1 MITHRLLI
9 QRLIPTGSPMTFRP
23 IPALL
28 CAGLSFV
35 FAAFTCLPDLVGEQ
49 VEVVQ
54 EVQTIPADVRPSGG
68 PRMRGP
74 RPSTGGEQPQPV
86 AGKPEAQP
94 DDAKSEEKKEDA
106 KPGEN
111 PMDTPKGPIQRKDE
125 PEQPSDPEE
134 LKVRPDQ
141 SGMVRFNF
149 RGQAWPDVLDWLA
162 DISNTSLDWQELP
175 GDYLNLTTQ
184 RAYSVDEVRD
194 LLNERLM
201 TRGYTI
207 LQQREGFVVAK
218 LEGLNPARVPRVH
231 SEDLRYRDAHEFVK
245 VSFPLSWLM
254 AEDAVE
260 ELKPMLSKHGSMSAL
275 ATSNRL
281 EVLDV
286 VSNLREIQHVLQ
298 EEQSSEVR
306 SSKVHEFF
314 LRYTRAE
321 DVVAQLQSLLGIS
334 KSGGG
339 GMAMNPQM
347 MQQMQQMQQQMMQ
360 QMQQQQQGGNSGS
373 RRRSS
378 SQDDIHLVINSR
390 QNSIIA
396 NAPPNKIVVIAEAVK
411 MFDVPPQ
418 PGATIGANFQ
428 RVKVFRLAQ
437 LDPKALQSMLL
448 QAGNLDPTTQLVT
461 DDKNKALIAYA
472 TPADQITIE
481 SLISKLD
488 GTGRQ
493 FKVIRLRRLQ
503 ADYVA
508 GSIQFMMGSEEEE
521 DDSSSRRGY
530 YSFYSY
536 GRQQE
541 ETKSKD
547 KFRVDA
553 DVVNNRLL
561 LWANDIELEAVEN
574 LLVQLGEI
582 PSGGDSQRGRLRTL
596 DLGSNESAQDL
607 VKKLKEIWPQVSP
620 SPLKI
625 EVAEPKKKTEPEPT
639 KTEEAKEKKPEAD
652 SSVLHHQG
660 ITVPVHLAVA
670 TQKEGEPGDEAET
683 QEVAEDD
690 AQLEELSQEE
700 LMQKYFPKAT
710 SDSEQK
716 KPVADQPVIIQVDE
730 NGRMTLASENPA
742 ILDLLEDVLLEMTP
756 PPKDYEVFEL
766 KHAPALYVSWNL
778 EDFFEEEEEKDTNT
792 RSPWFW
798 DYNQQD
804 QKEDPRRLSQR
815 APIKFLADIDTNT
828 ILVQNASAE
837 QLVTIRELIQL
848 YDKPEP
854 VVEENKRL
862 NATYAVRYSRASAIA
877 ESVKEVF
884 RDLLSSNDKSL
895 QAPQQQGSGER
906 GRNEER
912 SASDYISRSGSAFRG
927 KLSIGVDDISN
938 TLLISTEGEALM
950 TLVIDMVKRIDES
963 AKQVS
968 TVRVVNLKTGVGG
981 DKFRDLLN
989 RLLEKVDP
997 QQLQQQQM
1005 QNQEGQPGGPQ
1016 PNQNGQRGPRNWQ
1029 QNRGQ
1034 PQAIEV
1040 EN

>member
-1 MITHRLLI
+1 
-9 QRLIPTGSPMTFRP
+9 MTFRP
-23 IPALL
+23 APASRCVGLCLVLL
-28 CAGLSFV
+28 LNAGVPETASAQQDV
-35 FAAFTCLPDLVGEQ
+35 YPK
-49 VEVVQ
+49 VQ
-54 EVQTIPADVRPSGG
+54 SGPAEVRPEGSA
-68 PRMRGP
+68 RGT
-74 RPSTGGEQPQPV
+74 RPSPSGEKP
-86 AGKPEAQP
+86 KPEGTKSAPKEGETKP
-94 DDAKSEEKKEDA
+94 DEKKDGAKSGD
-106 KPGEN
+106 N
-111 PMDTPKGPIQRKDE
+111 PMEGNKGPIQRKDE
-125 PEQPSDPEE
+125 PEKPSDPEE
-134 LKVRPDQ
+134 LKVRPDER
-141 SGMVRFNF
+141 GMVRFNF

-162 DISNTSLDWQELP
+162 DISNASLDWQELP

-207 LQQREGFVVAK
+207 LQQQEGFVVAK

-231 SEDLRYRDAHEFVK
+231 SEDLRHRDAHEFVK

-286 VSNLREIQHVLQ
+286 ASNVREIQHVLQ

-321 DVVAQLQSLLGIS
+321 EVMSQLQSLLGMNKS
-334 KSGGG
+334 SGGG
-339 GMAMNPQM
+339 MAAMNPQM

-360 QMQQQQQGGNSGS
+360 QMQRQQQGGGNKA
-373 RRRSS
+373 RQRSNTP
-378 SQDDIHLVINSR
+378 DDIHLVINSR

-396 NAPPNKIVVIAEAVK
+396 NAPPDKLVVIAEAVK

-428 RVKVFRLAQ
+428 RVKVYRLAQ
-437 LDPKALQSMLL
+437 LDPKALQAMLL

-481 SLISKLD
+481 ALISKLD

-521 DDSSSRRGY
+521 DDSNSRRGY
-530 YSFYSY
+530 YSYYGY

-541 ETKSKD
+541 ETKSND

-561 LWANDIELEAVEN
+561 IWANDIELEAVEN

-596 DLGSNESAQDL
+596 DMGSSQSAQEL
-607 VKKLKEIWPQVSP
+607 VKKLKEVWPQVSP
-620 SPLKI
+620 ATLKV
-625 EVAEPKKKTEPEPT
+625 EVAKPKEKIEPEPT
-639 KTEEAKEKKPEAD
+639 KTDETKEKKEEAN
-652 SSVLHHQG
+652 SSVNHRQG

-670 TQKEGEPGDEAET
+670 TQKE
-683 QEVAEDD
+683 EVPTDKEIPDAGIADD
-690 AQLEELSQEE
+690 NPIEGLTQEE
-700 LMQKYFPKAT
+700 LKQKYFPQAST
-710 SDSEQK
+710 EEK
-716 KPVADQPVIIQVDE
+716 KPNADQSVVIQIDE

-742 ILDLLEDVLLEMTP
+742 VLDLLEDILLEMTP
-756 PPKDYEVFEL
+756 PPKDYEIFKL

-778 EDFFEEEEEKDTNT
+778 EDFFEEKEEEDTSSRT
-792 RSPWFW
+792 PWFLS
-798 DYNQQD
+798 YNQPD
-804 QKEDPRRLSQR
+804 EKEDPRRLSQR
-815 APIKFLADIDTNT
+815 APIKFLPDIDTNT

-837 QLVTIRELIQL
+837 QLVTIRELIEL

-854 VVEENKRL
+854 VVEETKRL

-895 QAPQQQGSGER
+895 QAPQQQGGDREKSD
-906 GRNEER
+906 ER
-912 SASDYISRSGSAFRG
+912 SASDYVSRSSGSAFRG

-938 TLLISTEGEALM
+938 TLLVSTEGENLM
-950 TLVIDMVKRIDES
+950 KLVMDMVKRIDES

-981 DKFRDLLN
+981 DKFRELMN
-989 RLLEKVDP
+989 RLLEKQDP
-997 QQLQQQQM
+997 QQAQQQQL
-1005 QNQEGQPGGPQ
+1005 QNQNGQPGGPQ
-1016 PNQNGQRGPRNWQ
+1016 PNPNGQRGPRNWQ

-1034 PQAIEV
+1034 PQAIEA
-1040 EN
+1040 NN

>member
-1 MITHRLLI
+1 
-9 QRLIPTGSPMTFRP
+9 MTFRP
-23 IPALL
+23 IPALR

-35 FAAFTCLPDLVGEQ
+35 FALFTCLPDLAGEQ

-54 EVQTIPADVRPSGG
+54 EIQSIPADARPSGG
-68 PRMRGP
+68 PRIRGP
-74 RPSTGGEQPQPV
+74 RPSPDGEQP
-86 AGKPEAQP
+86 KPEGEKPDGKP
-94 DDAKSEEKKEDA
+94 DDAKPEEKKGDA

-125 PEQPSDPEE
+125 PDQPSDPEE

-231 SEDLRYRDAHEFVK
+231 SEDLRHRDAHEFVK

-321 DVVAQLQSLLGIS
+321 DVVAQLQSLLGIN

-339 GMAMNPQM
+339 GMSAMNPQM

-360 QMQQQQQGGNSGS
+360 QMQQRQQQGGNSNS
-373 RRRSS
+373 RRRSNTP
-378 SQDDIHLVINSR
+378 DDIHLVINAR

-396 NAPPNKIVVIAEAVK
+396 NAPPDKIVVIAEAVK

-448 QAGNLDPTTQLVT
+448 QAGNLDPTTQLVA

-481 SLISKLD
+481 ALISKLD

-521 DDSSSRRGY
+521 DDSNSRRGY
-530 YSFYSY
+530 YSFYGY

-541 ETKSKD
+541 DTKSKD

-596 DLGSNESAQDL
+596 DLGSNESAQEL
-607 VKKLKEIWPQVSP
+607 VKKLKEVWPQVSP

-625 EVAEPKKKTEPEPT
+625 EVAEPKKKPEPEPEPT
-639 KTEEAKEKKPEAD
+639 KKKDNDSKKPETD
-652 SSVLHHQG
+652 SSVLNHHG

-670 TQKEGEPGDEAET
+670 SQNEDEAPDASDN
-683 QEVAEDD
+683 QDAPEDD
-690 AQLEELSQEE
+690 NQLDGLSQEE
-700 LMQKYFPKAT
+700 LMQKYFPQAN
-710 SDSEQK
+710 SGSEQK
-716 KPVADQPVIIQVDE
+716 KPVADQPVVIQVDE
-730 NGRMTLASENPA
+730 NGRLTLASENSA
-742 ILDLLEDVLLEMTP
+742 VLDLLEDVLLEMTP
-756 PPKDYEVFEL
+756 TPKDYEVFEL

-804 QKEDPRRLSQR
+804 EKEDPRRLSQR

-895 QAPQQQGSGER
+895 QAPQQQQGNGER

-950 TLVIDMVKRIDES
+950 TLVMDMVKRIDES

-981 DKFRDLLN
+981 DKFRELLN

-997 QQLQQQQM
+997 QQMQQQQM
-1005 QNQEGQPGGPQ
+1005 QNQEGQQGGPQ
-1016 PNQNGQRGPRNWQ
+1016 FNPNGQRGPRNWQ

-1034 PQAIEV
+1034 PQTIEV

>member
-1 MITHRLLI
+1 
-9 QRLIPTGSPMTFRP
+9 MTFRP
-23 IPALL
+23 SPASRCVGL
-28 CAGLSFV
+28 CIVLTV
-35 FAAFTCLPDLVGEQ
+35 LTCLPEITNG
-49 VEVVQ
+49 Q
-54 EVQTIPADVRPSGG
+54 EDAVPQAKSGPAEVRPEGSA
-68 PRMRGP
+68 RMRGP
-74 RPSTGGEQPQPV
+74 RPSPSGEQPQPEG
-86 AGKPEAQP
+86 AKPETKEGESKP
-94 DDAKSEEKKEDA
+94 EEKKDGA

-111 PMDTPKGPIQRKDE
+111 PMGGNKGPIQRKDE

-134 LKVRPDQ
+134 LKVRPDER
-141 SGMVRFNF
+141 GMVRFNF
-149 RGQAWPDVLDWLA
+149 RGQAWPDILDWLA

-207 LQQREGFVVAK
+207 LQQQEGFVVAK
-218 LEGLNPARVPRVH
+218 LEGLNPARIPRVH
-231 SEDLRYRDAHEFVK
+231 SEDLRHRDAHEFVK

-286 VSNLREIQHVLQ
+286 VSNVREIQHVLQ

-321 DVVAQLQSLLGIS
+321 DVMAQLQSLLGINKS
-334 KSGGG
+334 SGGG
-339 GMAMNPQM
+339 MSSMNPQM

-360 QMQQQQQGGNSGS
+360 QMQRQQQGGSNNA
-373 RRRSS
+373 RKRPNTP
-378 SQDDIHLVINSR
+378 DDIHLVINSR

-396 NAPPNKIVVIAEAVK
+396 NAPPDKIVVIAEAVK

-437 LDPKALQSMLL
+437 LDPKALQAMLL
-448 QAGNLDPTTQLVT
+448 QAGNLDPTTQLVA

-481 SLISKLD
+481 TLISKLD

-521 DDSSSRRGY
+521 DDSNSRRGY
-530 YSFYSY
+530 YSYYSY

-541 ETKSKD
+541 DTKSKD

-561 LWANDIELEAVEN
+561 LWTNDIELEAVEN
-574 LLVQLGEI
+574 LLMQLGEI
-582 PSGGDSQRGRLRTL
+582 PAGGDSQRGRLRTL
-596 DLGSNESAQDL
+596 DLGSSQSAQEL
-607 VKKLKEIWPQVSP
+607 VKKLKEVWPQVSP

-625 EVAEPKKKTEPEPT
+625 EVAEPKKKPEPEPT
-639 KTEEAKEKKPEAD
+639 KKEEKAEKKPEAD
-652 SSVLHHQG
+652 SSVMHHQG

-670 TQKEGEPGDEAET
+670 THQEEAASDEATAE
-683 QEVAEDD
+683 EVVADD
-690 AQLEELSQEE
+690 NQLDDLSQEE
-700 LMQKYFPKAT
+700 LKQKYFPQAGNSTEEKAP
-710 SDSEQK
+710 Q
-716 KPVADQPVIIQVDE
+716 ADQPVVIQIDE

-742 ILDLLEDVLLEMTP
+742 VLDLLEDLLLEMTP
-756 PPKDYEVFEL
+756 PPKDYEIFQL

-778 EDFFEEEEEKDTNT
+778 EDFFEVDEDEDTSSS
-792 RSPWFW
+792 SPWFW
-798 DYNQQD
+798 GYNQQEE
-804 QKEDPRRLSQR
+804 KEDPRRLSQR
-815 APIKFLADIDTNT
+815 APIKFLPDIDTNT
-828 ILVQNASAE
+828 ILVQNASTE
-837 QLVTIRELIQL
+837 QLVTIRELIEL

-854 VVEENKRL
+854 VVEETKRL

-895 QAPQQQGSGER
+895 QAPQQQQGGDRER
-906 GRNEER
+906 SEER
-912 SASDYISRSGSAFRG
+912 SASDFVSRSGSAFRG

-938 TLLISTEGEALM
+938 TLLVSTEGESLM
-950 TLVIDMVKRIDES
+950 TLVMDMVKRIDES

-981 DKFRDLLN
+981 DKLRELLN
-989 RLLEKVDP
+989 RLLEKQDL
-997 QQLQQQQM
+997 QQIQQQQM
-1005 QNQEGQPGGPQ
+1005 QNQNGQPGGPQ
-1016 PNQNGQRGPRNWQ
+1016 PNPNGQRGPRNWQ

-1034 PQAIEV
+1034 PQAIEA
-1040 EN
+1040 NN

>member
-1 MITHRLLI
+1 
-9 QRLIPTGSPMTFRP
+9 MTFRP
-23 IPALL
+23 SPAYR
-28 CAGLSFV
+28 CAEIC
-35 FAAFTCLPDLVGEQ
+35 FTFIAIAILPAVIHGQEDATPQ
-49 VEVVQ
+49 VQ
-54 EVQTIPADVRPSGG
+54 SGSAQSGRPVRSSGI
-68 PRMRGP
+68 RGP
-74 RPSTGGEQPQPV
+74 GPSVHPEQQKPEES
-86 AGKPEAQP
+86 KPEAKK
-94 DDAKSEEKKEDA
+94 DEGKSEEKKEDT
-106 KPGEN
+106 KPGET
-111 PMDTPKGPIQRKDE
+111 PMGGNKGPIQRKDD
-125 PEQPSDPEE
+125 PEKPSDPEE
-134 LKVRPDQ
+134 LKVRPDER
-141 SGMVRFNF
+141 GMVRFNF

-184 RAYSVDEVRD
+184 RAYTIDEVRD

-207 LQQREGFVVAK
+207 LQQQEGLVVAK

-231 SEDLRYRDAHEFVK
+231 SEDLRHRDAHEFVK
-245 VSFPLSWLM
+245 VSFPLSWLL

-260 ELKPMLSKHGSMSAL
+260 ELKPMLSKHGVMSAL

-298 EEQSSEVR
+298 EEQSTEVR
-306 SSKVHEFF
+306 ASKVHEFF

-321 DVVAQLQSLLGIS
+321 DVMTQLQSLLGVS

-339 GMAMNPQM
+339 GMGSMNPQM

-360 QMQQQQQGGNSGS
+360 QMQQRQQQGGKSSS
-373 RRRSS
+373 RSRSS

-396 NAPPNKIVVIAEAVK
+396 NAPPDKIVVIAEAVK

-437 LDPKALQSMLL
+437 LDPKALQAMLL
-448 QAGNLDPTTQLVT
+448 QAGNLDPTTQLVA

-472 TPADQITIE
+472 TPADQVTIE
-481 SLISKLD
+481 ALISKLD

-521 DDSSSRRGY
+521 DDSNSRRGY

-541 ETKSKD
+541 DEKSKD

-561 LWANDIELEAVEN
+561 LWANDVELEAVEN

-582 PSGGDSQRGRLRTL
+582 PAGGDSQRGRLRTL
-596 DLGSNESAQDL
+596 DLGSSQSAQDL
-607 VKKLKEIWPQVSP
+607 VKKLEEIWPQVS
-620 SPLKI
+620 SAPLKVD
-625 EVAEPKKKTEPEPT
+625 VAEPKKKPEPKPQPT
-639 KTEEAKEKKPEAD
+639 KPEEKKEDKKPEAD
-652 SSVLHHQG
+652 NSAINQRG

-670 TQKEGEPGDEAET
+670 SQKEDAPSDAP
-683 QEVAEDD
+683 ASDD
-690 AQLEELSQEE
+690 DNQLEELSQEE
-700 LMQKYFPKAT
+700 LMQKYFP
-710 SDSEQK
+710 QK
-716 KPVADQPVIIQVDE
+716 ENESGEKKLGVDQPVVIQVDE
-730 NGRMTLASENPA
+730 NGRMTLASENSA
-742 ILDLLEDVLLEMTP
+742 LLDLLEDILLEMTP
-756 PPKDYEVFEL
+756 PPKEYEVFTL

-778 EDFFEEEEEKDTNT
+778 EDYFEVEEEEESAP

-798 DYNQQD
+798 DSSRQD
-804 QKEDPRRLSQR
+804 EKEDPRRLSQR
-815 APIKFLADIDTNT
+815 APIKFLADTDTNT
-828 ILVQNASAE
+828 ILVQNANAA
-837 QLVTIRELIQL
+837 QLDTIRELIEL

-854 VVEENKRL
+854 IVEETKRL

-895 QAPQQQGSGER
+895 QAPQQQQGGER

-912 SASDYISRSGSAFRG
+912 SASDYITRSGSAFRG
-927 KLSIGVDDISN
+927 KLSIGVDEISN
-938 TLLISTEGEALM
+938 TLLISTEGESLM
-950 TLVIDMVKRIDES
+950 TLVMDMVKRIDES

-981 DKFRDLLN
+981 DKFRELLN

-997 QQLQQQQM
+997 QQQAQQQQL
-1005 QNQEGQPGGPQ
+1005 QNQNGQNGGPQ
-1016 PNQNGQRGPRNWQ
+1016 QNANGQRGPRNWQ
-1029 QNRGQ
+1029 QNRGGQ
-1034 PQAIEV
+1034 PQAIEA
-1040 EN
+1040 NN

>member
-1 MITHRLLI
+1 MR
-9 QRLIPTGSPMTFRP
+9 
-23 IPALL
+23 
-28 CAGLSFV
+28 V
-35 FAAFTCLPDLVGEQ
+35 
-49 VEVVQ
+49 
-54 EVQTIPADVRPSGG
+54 
-68 PRMRGP
+68 RGP
-74 RPSTGGEQPQPV
+74 RPSPSGEQPKPEE
-86 AGKPEAQP
+86 GKPEPQNGETKP
-94 DDAKSEEKKEDA
+94 DEKKEDA
-106 KPGEN
+106 KPGEAPTEGN
-111 PMDTPKGPIQRKDE
+111 KGPIQRKDE
-125 PEQPSDPEE
+125 PDQPSDPQE
-134 LKVRPDQ
+134 LKVRPDER
-141 SGMVRFNF
+141 GMVRFNF

-218 LEGLNPARVPRVH
+218 LEGLNPARVPRVY
-231 SEDLRYRDAHEFVK
+231 SEDLRYRDDHEFVK

-334 KSGGG
+334 KSSGG

-360 QMQQQQQGGNSGS
+360 QMQQQQPGGNSGG
-373 RRRSS
+373 RRRSNS
-378 SQDDIHLVINSR
+378 TDNIHLVINSR

-396 NAPPNKIVVIAEAVK
+396 NAPPDKIVVIAEAVK

-448 QAGNLDPTTQLVT
+448 QAGNLDPTTQLVA

-481 SLISKLD
+481 TLISKLD

-521 DDSSSRRGY
+521 DDSNSRRGY

-541 ETKSKD
+541 DTKSKD

-561 LWANDIELEAVEN
+561 LWANEVELEAVEN

-582 PSGGDSQRGRLRTL
+582 PAGGDSQRGRLRTL
-596 DLGSNESAQDL
+596 DLGSSQSAQEL
-607 VKKLKEIWPQVSP
+607 VKKLKEVWPQVSP
-620 SPLKI
+620 APLKI
-625 EVAEPKKKTEPEPT
+625 EVAEPKKKPEPEPT
-639 KTEEAKEKKPEAD
+639 KTDETQEKKPDTD
-652 SSVLHHQG
+652 SSVMHQHG

-670 TQKEGEPGDEAET
+670 SQKEDAASDEPVVE
-683 QEVAEDD
+683 EVAADD
-690 AQLEELSQEE
+690 NQLDALSQEE
-700 LMQKYFPKAT
+700 LMRKYFPQAAGAGEK
-710 SDSEQK
+710 K
-716 KPVADQPVIIQVDE
+716 KPAADQPVVIQVDE
-730 NGRMTLASENPA
+730 NGRITLASENPA
-742 ILDLLEDVLLEMTP
+742 VLDLLEDVLLEMTP

-766 KHAPALYVSWNL
+766 KHAPALFVSWNL
-778 EDFFEEEEEKDTNT
+778 EDFFEEEEEKESNS

-798 DYNQQD
+798 DFNQQD
-804 QKEDPRRLSQR
+804 KKDDSRRLSQR

-828 ILVQNASAE
+828 ILVQNATAE
-837 QLVTIRELIQL
+837 QLETVRELIQL

-854 VVEENKRL
+854 VVEESKRL

-895 QAPQQQGSGER
+895 QAPPQQSGER

-938 TLLISTEGEALM
+938 TLLISAEGESLM
-950 TLVIDMVKRIDES
+950 TLVMDMVKRIDES

-981 DKFRDLLN
+981 DKFRELLN

-997 QQLQQQQM
+997 QQLQQQQQM
-1005 QNQEGQPGGPQ
+1005 QDQNGQPGGPQ
-1016 PNQNGQRGPRNWQ
+1016 PNPNGQRGPRNWQ

-1034 PQAIEV
+1034 PQVLEV

>member
-1 MITHRLLI
+1 
-9 QRLIPTGSPMTFRP
+9 MTFRP
-23 IPALL
+23 SPASR
-28 CAGLSFV
+28 CAGLCFV
-35 FAAFTCLPDLVGEQ
+35 FIVLTCLPSITWG
-49 VEVVQ
+49 Q
-54 EVQTIPADVRPSGG
+54 EEKAIQFQSGSTQSRPEGSA
-68 PRMRGP
+68 RIRGP
-74 RPSTGGEQPQPV
+74 RPSPSDEQPKSIES
-86 AGKPEAQP
+86 KPEP
-94 DDAKSEEKKEDA
+94 KKEESKPEEKKEDA

-111 PMDTPKGPIQRKDE
+111 FMEGTKRPIQRKDE

-134 LKVRPDQ
+134 LKVRPDER
-141 SGMVRFNF
+141 GMVRFNF

-184 RAYSVDEVRD
+184 RAYTVDEVRD

-207 LQQREGFVVAK
+207 LQQQEGFVVAK

-231 SEDLRYRDAHEFVK
+231 SEDLRHRDAHEFVK

-260 ELKPMLSKHGSMSAL
+260 ELKPMLSKHGAMSAL

-321 DVVAQLQSLLGIS
+321 DVLAQLQSLLGIS
-334 KSGGG
+334 KSSGGA
-339 GMAMNPQM
+339 MASMNPQM

-360 QMQQQQQGGNSGS
+360 QMQQRQQQGGSS
-373 RRRSS
+373 SARRRSNT
-378 SQDDIHLVINSR
+378 QDDIHLVINAR

-396 NAPPNKIVVIAEAVK
+396 NAPPDKIVVIAEAVK

-448 QAGNLDPTTQLVT
+448 QAGNLDPTTQLVA

-481 SLISKLD
+481 ALISKLD

-541 ETKSKD
+541 DTKSKD

-561 LWANDIELEAVEN
+561 LWANDVELEAVEN

-596 DLGSNESAQDL
+596 ELGSSQSAQEL
-607 VKKLKEIWPQVSP
+607 IKKLKEVWPKVSP
-620 SPLKI
+620 APLKI
-625 EVAEPKKKTEPEPT
+625 EVAEPKEKPEPE
-639 KTEEAKEKKPEAD
+639 AAKPEESEKQTPPMN
-652 SSVLHHQG
+652 SSVRHQHG

-670 TQKEGEPGDEAET
+670 NQKEDQAAEEDTATGDN
-683 QEVAEDD
+683 
-690 AQLEELSQEE
+690 QLDELSQEE
-700 LMQKYFPKAT
+700 LMKKYFPQTGPK
-710 SDSEQK
+710 SEDT
-716 KPVADQPVIIQVDE
+716 KPKDDQPVAIQVDE
-730 NGRMTLASENPA
+730 YGRMTLASENPA
-742 ILDLLEDVLLEMTP
+742 VLDLLEDILLEMTP
-756 PPKDYEVFEL
+756 PAKDYEVFKL
-766 KHAPALYVSWNL
+766 QHAPALYVSWNL

-798 DYNQQD
+798 DFNQQD
-804 QKEDPRRLSQR
+804 QKDGPRRLSQR
-815 APIKFLADIDTNT
+815 EPIKFLADIDTNT
-828 ILVQNASAE
+828 ILVQNASTE
-837 QLVTIRELIQL
+837 QLATIRELIEL

-854 VVEENKRL
+854 VIEETKRL

-895 QAPQQQGSGER
+895 QAPPQQGGDR
-906 GRNEER
+906 DRNDER

-938 TLLISTEGEALM
+938 TLLISTEGESLM
-950 TLVIDMVKRIDES
+950 TLVMDMVKRIDES

-981 DKFRDLLN
+981 DKFRELLN

-997 QQLQQQQM
+997 QQLQQQQ
-1005 QNQEGQPGGPQ
+1005 QQQLQ
-1016 PNQNGQRGPRNWQ
+1016 NQNGQQGNFQQNANNQRGPRSRQ

-1034 PQAIEV
+1034 TQAIEA
-1040 EN
+1040 NN

>member
-1 MITHRLLI
+1 
-9 QRLIPTGSPMTFRP
+9 MTFW
-23 IPALL
+23 IPSAYQ
-28 CAGLSFV
+28 CAGLC
-35 FAAFTCLPDLVGEQ
+35 FAVASLTCLPGITWGQEDAVPQ
-49 VEVVQ
+49 VQ
-54 EVQTIPADVRPSGG
+54 SSAPQVRPEGSS
-68 PRMRGP
+68 RMRGP
-74 RPSTGGEQPQPV
+74 RPSPGGEQPKPED
-86 AGKPEAQP
+86 GKPEP
-94 DDAKSEEKKEDA
+94 KKEEGSPGDKKEEA

-111 PMDTPKGPIQRKDE
+111 PMGGSKGPIQRKDE

-134 LKVRPDQ
+134 LKVRPDER
-141 SGMVRFNF
+141 GMVRFNF

-207 LQQREGFVVAK
+207 LQQQEGFVVAK
-218 LEGLNPARVPRVH
+218 LEGLNPGRVPRVH
-231 SEDLRYRDAHEFVK
+231 SEDLRHRDAHEFVK

-306 SSKVHEFF
+306 SSKVHEFY

-321 DVVAQLQSLLGIS
+321 DVMAQLESLLGIS
-334 KSGGG
+334 KSSGG
-339 GMAMNPQM
+339 GMSAMNPQM

-360 QMQQQQQGGNSGS
+360 QMQQRQQQPGGNSS
-373 RRRSS
+373 ARRRSNTP
-378 SQDDIHLVINSR
+378 DDIHLVINSR

-396 NAPPNKIVVIAEAVK
+396 HAPPDKIVVIAEAVK

-437 LDPKALQSMLL
+437 LDPKALQAMLL
-448 QAGNLDPTTQLVT
+448 QAGNLDPTTQLVA

-481 SLISKLD
+481 ALISKLD

-493 FKVIRLRRLQ
+493 FKVLRLRRLQ

-521 DDSSSRRGY
+521 DDSNSRRGY
-530 YSFYSY
+530 YSYYSY
-536 GRQQE
+536 GRQPE

-561 LWANDIELEAVEN
+561 LWANEVELEAVEN
-574 LLVQLGEI
+574 LLIQLGEI
-582 PSGGDSQRGRLRTL
+582 PAGGDSQRGRLRTL
-596 DLGSNESAQDL
+596 DLGSSESAQDL
-607 VKKLKEIWPQVSP
+607 AKKLKEVWPQLSTA
-620 SPLKI
+620 PLKI
-625 EVAEPKKKTEPEPT
+625 EIAEPKKKPEPEPT
-639 KTEEAKEKKPEAD
+639 KPKEPEKKKPEAEAD
-652 SSVLHHQG
+652 TAARHQHG

-670 TQKEGEPGDEAET
+670 TQ
-683 QEVAEDD
+683 QEDSSSEKPNAANDD
-690 AQLEELSQEE
+690 QLEGLSQEE
-700 LMQKYFPKAT
+700 LKQKYFPQPANK
-710 SDSEQK
+710 SDEK
-716 KPVADQPVIIQVDE
+716 KPGGDQPVVIQIDE
-730 NGRMTLASENPA
+730 NGRMTLSSENPA
-742 ILDLLEDVLLEMTP
+742 VLDLLEEILLEITP
-756 PPKDYEVFEL
+756 PPKDYEVFTL

-798 DYNQQD
+798 DFNQQNE
-804 QKEDPRRLSQR
+804 KEDPRRLSQR
-815 APIKFLADIDTNT
+815 TPIKFLADIDTNT

-837 QLVTIRELIQL
+837 QMVTIRELIEL

-854 VVEENKRL
+854 VAEQTKRL

-895 QAPQQQGSGER
+895 QAPPQQQGGNDRER
-906 GRNEER
+906 NDER

-938 TLLISTEGEALM
+938 TLLISTEGESLM
-950 TLVIDMVKRIDES
+950 TLVMDMVKRIDES

-981 DKFRDLLN
+981 DKFRELLN
-989 RLLEKVDP
+989 RLLEKQDL
-997 QQLQQQQM
+997 QQLQQQQQ
-1005 QNQEGQPGGPQ
+1005 QNQNGQPGGPQ
-1016 PNQNGQRGPRNWQ
+1016 PNQNGQRGPRNGQ

-1034 PQAIEV
+1034 PIGFEA
-1040 EN
+1040 NN

>member
-1 MITHRLLI
+1 M
-9 QRLIPTGSPMTFRP
+9 G
-23 IPALL
+23 L
-28 CAGLSFV
+28 CFV
-35 FAAFTCLPDLVGEQ
+35 FAVFTCLPEFASGQEDATPQIQSGP
-49 VEVVQ
+49 VEV
-54 EVQTIPADVRPSGG
+54 RSGG
-68 PRMRGP
+68 PARVRGP
-74 RPSTGGEQPQPV
+74 RPSPGGEQPSPKG
-86 AGKPEAQP
+86 AKPEEPQKGE
-94 DDAKSEEKKEDA
+94 AKPEEKKDGG
-106 KPGEN
+106 KPGEA
-111 PMDTPKGPIQRKDE
+111 PMGDNKGPIQRKDE
-125 PEQPSDPEE
+125 PDQPSDPEE
-134 LKVRPDQ
+134 LKVRPDER
-141 SGMVRFNF
+141 GMVRFNF

-207 LQQREGFVVAK
+207 LQQQEGLVVAK
-218 LEGLNPARVPRVH
+218 LEGLNPSRVPRVH

-321 DVVAQLQSLLGIS
+321 DVMAQLQSLLGIS
-334 KSGGG
+334 KSSGG
-339 GMAMNPQM
+339 GMSMMNPQM

-360 QMQQQQQGGNSGS
+360 QMQQRQQQGGNSS
-373 RRRSS
+373 ARRRSNTP
-378 SQDDIHLVINSR
+378 DDIHLVINTR

-396 NAPPNKIVVIAEAVK
+396 NAPPDKIVVIAEAVK

-448 QAGNLDPTTQLVT
+448 QAGNLDPTTQLVA

-481 SLISKLD
+481 ALISKLD

-508 GSIQFMMGSEEEE
+508 GSIQFMMGSEEED
-521 DDSSSRRGY
+521 DDSNSRRGY

-541 ETKSKD
+541 DTKSKD

-561 LWANDIELEAVEN
+561 LWANDVELEAVEN

-596 DLGSNESAQDL
+596 DLGSNESAQEL
-607 VKKLKEIWPQVSP
+607 VKKLKEVWPQVSP

-625 EVAEPKKKTEPEPT
+625 EVAEPKKKPEPEPA
-639 KTEEAKEKKPEAD
+639 KPEESKEKKPEAD
-652 SSVLHHQG
+652 SSVMHQHG

-670 TQKEGEPGDEAET
+670 TQNEDTNSKETTGET
-683 QEVAEDD
+683 VVADD
-690 AQLEELSQEE
+690 NQLEGLSQEE
-700 LMQKYFPKAT
+700 LMQKYFPKASPG
-710 SDSEQK
+710 SDGQK
-716 KPVADQPVIIQVDE
+716 PAVDQPVVIQVDE

-742 ILDLLEDVLLEMTP
+742 VLDLLEDILLEMTP
-756 PPKDYEVFEL
+756 PPKDYEVFQL
-766 KHAPALYVSWNL
+766 KHAPALYISWNL
-778 EDFFEEEEEKDTNT
+778 EDFFEEEEEEDTSN

-798 DYNQQD
+798 DFNQQD

-837 QLVTIRELIQL
+837 QLVTIRELIEL

-854 VVEENKRL
+854 VVEESKRL

-895 QAPQQQGSGER
+895 QAPQQQQGGNRER
-906 GRNEER
+906 NDER
-912 SASDYISRSGSAFRG
+912 SASDFVSRSGSAFRG

-938 TLLISTEGEALM
+938 TLLISAEGESLM
-950 TLVIDMVKRIDES
+950 TLVMDMVKRIDES

-981 DKFRDLLN
+981 DKFRELLN

-997 QQLQQQQM
+997 QQLQQQQ
-1005 QNQEGQPGGPQ
+1005 QNQNGQQGGPQ
-1016 PNQNGQRGPRNWQ
+1016 PNDNGQRGPRNWQ

-1034 PQAIEV
+1034 PQVLEV

>member
-1 MITHRLLI
+1 M
-9 QRLIPTGSPMTFRP
+9 GSFF
-23 IPALL
+23 ALVL
-28 CAGLSFV
+28 
-35 FAAFTCLPDLVGEQ
+35 FACLPQIARAQADEAQQVQPAQ
-49 VEVVQ
+49 VEV
-54 EVQTIPADVRPSGG
+54 RPGG
-68 PRMRGP
+68 SPQMRGP
-74 RPSTGGEQPQPV
+74 RPSPSGEQPKPND
-86 AGKPEAQP
+86 GKPESKEGETKP
-94 DDAKSEEKKEDA
+94 EEKKSDA

-111 PMDTPKGPIQRKDE
+111 PMGGDKGPIQRKDE

-134 LKVRPDQ
+134 LKVRPDER
-141 SGMVRFNF
+141 GMVRFNF
-149 RGQAWPDVLDWLA
+149 RGQSWPDVLDWLA

-184 RAYSVDEVRD
+184 RAYTVEEVRD

-207 LQQREGFVVAK
+207 LKQQEGFVVAK

-231 SEDLRYRDAHEFVK
+231 SEDLRHRDAHEFVK

-306 SSKVHEFF
+306 ASKVHEFF

-321 DVVAQLQSLLGIS
+321 DVMAQLESLLGIN

-339 GMAMNPQM
+339 MGAMNPQM

-360 QMQQQQQGGNSGS
+360 QMQRNQQQGGGGS
-373 RRRSS
+373 KRRSS
-378 SQDDIHLVINSR
+378 SPDDIHLVINSR

-396 NAPPNKIVVIAEAVK
+396 NAPPDKIVVIAEAVK

-428 RVKVFRLAQ
+428 RVRVFRLAQ

-448 QAGNLDPTTQLVT
+448 QAGNLDPTTQLVA

-481 SLISKLD
+481 ALISKLD

-508 GSIQFMMGSEEEE
+508 GSIQFMMGSEEKE
-521 DDSSSRRGY
+521 DDSNSRRGY

-541 ETKSKD
+541 DTKSKD

-561 LWANDIELEAVEN
+561 LWANEIELEAVEN

-582 PSGGDSQRGRLRTL
+582 PPGGDSQRGRLRTL
-596 DLGSNESAQDL
+596 DLGSSRSAQDL
-607 VKKLKEIWPQVSP
+607 VKKLKEVWPQVSS
-620 SPLKI
+620 SPLKV
-625 EVAEPKKKTEPEPT
+625 EVAEPKKETEPEPA
-639 KTEEAKEKKPEAD
+639 EEEKKIKETKPASEN
-652 SSVLHHQG
+652 SVMHRQG
-660 ITVPVHLAVA
+660 ISVPVHLAVA
-670 TQKEGEPGDEAET
+670 TQTEEPASEDAAPKAGNAASDELEGLT
-683 QEVAEDD
+683 
-690 AQLEELSQEE
+690 QEE
-700 LMQKYFPKAT
+700 LRQRYFPQASNESKQET
-710 SDSEQK
+710 SSS
-716 KPVADQPVIIQVDE
+716 DQPVVIQVDE
-730 NGRMTLASENPA
+730 NGRLTLASENTA
-742 ILDLLEDVLLEMTP
+742 ALDLLEDVLLEMTP

-766 KHAPALYVSWNL
+766 EHAPALYVSWNL
-778 EDFFEEEEEKDTNT
+778 EDFFEEEEEEESEP

-798 DYNQQD
+798 DSSRQEEKD
-804 QKEDPRRLSQR
+804 DSRRLSQR

-828 ILVQNASAE
+828 ILVQNASEE
-837 QLVTIRELIQL
+837 QLATVRDLIKL

-854 VVEENKRL
+854 VVEESKRL
-862 NATYAVRYSRASAIA
+862 NATYTVRYSRASAIA

-895 QAPQQQGSGER
+895 QPPPQQGGDRE
-906 GRNEER
+906 RNEER
-912 SASDYISRSGSAFRG
+912 SASDFVSRSGSAFRG

-938 TLLISTEGEALM
+938 TLLISTEGESLM
-950 TLVIDMVKRIDES
+950 KLVMDMVKRIDES

-981 DKFRDLLN
+981 DKLRELLN
-989 RLLEKVDP
+989 RLLEKQDP
-997 QQLQQQQM
+997 QRLQQQQQM
-1005 QNQEGQPGGPQ
+1005 QNQNGQPGGNQ
-1016 PNQNGQRGPRNWQ
+1016 PNFGPGGRRGPRNWQ
-1029 QNRGQ
+1029 QNGGQ
-1034 PQAIEV
+1034 PQAVEV
-1040 EN
+1040 DN